1 MEQARARG
9 ARGTIVR
16 GPKRPVRPQLV
27 GETIQLLRSRL
38 ASGEFKIGDK
48 IPSEAALIQELGIGR
63 TTLREAVRVL
73 EHEGLLIVRQGAGT
87 YLQSTRD
94 EGILSSRLREAR
106 VLEVLEVR
114 RALELEIA
122 RLAATRRSE
131 TALAAI
137 EGALGRMRHGL
148 ADSDTA
154 SFLEADLEI
163 YRVLAAATGNSIL
176 FDIHTSFSDAL
187 RLALTQI
194 VGIPGVMHNCLGRH
208 EQLYEAIEARDADLA
223 EAITKAHLDRLAKLT
238 KDVLGQA
245 RVGEANR
252 SWGGDANRTSAAQF
266 DFDGSEST

>member
-1 MEQARARG
+1 MEQANASG

-16 GPKRPVRPQLV
+16 RPRRPVRPPLV

-48 IPSEAALIQELGIGR
+48 IPSEAALIEELGIGR

-73 EHEGLLIVRQGAGT
+73 QHEGLLVVRQGAGT
-87 YLQSTRD
+87 YLQSVK
-94 EGILSSRLREAR
+94 EGSILSSRLREAR

-122 RLAATRRSE
+122 RLAAVRRSDA
-131 TALAAI
+131 ALAAI
-137 EGALGRMRHGL
+137 KGALERMRHAL
-148 ADSDTA
+148 AVPDMQ

-163 YRVLAAATGNSIL
+163 YRVLAMSTGNSIMVE
-176 FDIHTSFSDAL
+176 IHTSFSDAL

-194 VGIPGVMHNCLGRH
+194 VSIPGVTHNCLGRH

-223 EAITKAHLDRLAKLT
+223 EAITQAHLERLAKLAN
-238 KDVLGQA
+238 DVLGDA
-245 RVGEANR
+245 RVGEANESGR
-252 SWGGDANRTSAAQF
+252 GDGGRRPESASLQV
-266 DFDGSEST
+266 ET